1 MAGKVIKSMTTYQR
15 YVETAA
21 KKAEEALGEVPRG
34 PGQRSSPR
42 LIQRLEEAE
51 KKLKDQYN
59 RMYEAY
65 AVIIVDTDLKSTDE
79 TLVEEIMKAS

>member
-59 RMYEAY
+59 RIYEAY
-65 AVIIVDTDLKSTDE
+65 TLATVEVDMKS
-79 TLVEEIMKAS
+79 EEEVLASRGF

>member
-34 PGQRSSPR
+34 PGQRPW
-42 LIQRLEEAE
+42 QG
-51 KKLKDQYN
+51 
-59 RMYEAY
+59 
-65 AVIIVDTDLKSTDE
+65 
-79 TLVEEIMKAS
+79 